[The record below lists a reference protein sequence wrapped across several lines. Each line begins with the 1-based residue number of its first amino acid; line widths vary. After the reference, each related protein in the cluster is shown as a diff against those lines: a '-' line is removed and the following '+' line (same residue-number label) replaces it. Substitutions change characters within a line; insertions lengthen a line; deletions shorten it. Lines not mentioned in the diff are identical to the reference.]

1 MKTSQKGKALIKQFE
16 GFRPDAYKVHA
27 GEKFY
32 TIGYG
37 HYGPDVTPT
46 MKISREQAE
55 KLLTDDLV
63 KFERLVDVYQGI
75 YGFNQNQY
83 DALVSFAYNV
93 GSINQLTAYGKRSID
108 VIAHKMLEYTKSGGK
123 ELAGLVKR
131 RKAEYEL
138 FTKPVAIMA
147 DATTYDGIR
156 YLQQQLK
163 LRGHY
168 KGAIDGLYGPQ
179 TNRAVHMLFEQIDM
193 N

>member
-1 MKTSQKGKALIKQFE
+1 MKTSQKGKDLIKQFE
-16 GFRPDAYKVHA
+16 GFRADAYKVHA

-32 TIGYG
+32 TVGYG

-138 FTKPVAIMA
+138 FTKPVDDKASA
-147 DATTYDGIR
+147 DFYDGIR
-156 YLQQQLK
+156 YLQYELK
-163 LRGHY
+163 RYGY
-168 KGAIDGLYGPQ
+168 YTGAIDGLYGPM
-179 TNRAVHMLFEQIDM
+179 TNKAVHKLFEM
-193 N
+193 MKR

>member
-1 MKTSQKGKALIKQFE
+1 MKTSQKGKTLIKQFE

-37 HYGPDVTPT
+37 HYGPDVTPN
-46 MKISREQAE
+46 MKISREQGE

-108 VIAHKMLEYTKSGGK
+108 VIAKKMLEYTKSGGK

-138 FTKPVAIMA
+138 FTKPVDDKAGT
-147 DATTYDGIR
+147 DFYDGIR
-156 YLQQQLK
+156 YLQYELK
-163 LRGHY
+163 RYGY
-168 KGAIDGLYGPQ
+168 YTGAIDGIYGPM
-179 TNRAVHMLFEQIDM
+179 TNKAVHKIFEM
-193 N
+193 MKR

>member
-1 MKTSQKGKALIKQFE
+1 MKTSQRGKALIKQFE
-16 GFRPDAYKVHA
+16 GFRPDAYKVHS

-108 VIAHKMLEYTKSGGK
+108 MIAKKMLEYTKSGGK

-138 FTKPVAIMA
+138 FTKPVDDKASA
-147 DATTYDGIR
+147 ANYDGIR

>member
-1 MKTSQKGKALIKQFE
+1 MKTSQAGKALIKQFE
-16 GFRPDAYKVHA
+16 GFRPDAYKAHS

-37 HYGPDVTPT
+37 HYGPDVAPT

-108 VIAHKMLEYTKSGGK
+108 VIAKKMLEYTKSGGK

-131 RKAEYEL
+131 RKAEYDL
-138 FTKPVAIMA
+138 FTKQTEASA
-147 DATTYDGIR
+147 YDGIR

-163 LRGHY
+163 LRSFY
-168 KGAIDGLYGPQ
+168 SGAIDGLYGPM
-179 TNRAVHMLFEQIDM
+179 TNRAVHMLFEKIDM